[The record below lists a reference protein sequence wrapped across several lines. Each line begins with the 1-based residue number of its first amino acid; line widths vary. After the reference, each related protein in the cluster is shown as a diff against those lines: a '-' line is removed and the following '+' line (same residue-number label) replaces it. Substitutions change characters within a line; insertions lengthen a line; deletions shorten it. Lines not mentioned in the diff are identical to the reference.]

1 MKIRRAIAHPDLQ
14 NVVRSFEERR
24 ADLGSTV
31 LSWPVPA
38 RPHQILDIHLAE
50 PFMVRT
56 DGGPARRVPETL
68 LVGPQTFPHA
78 QLYFSG
84 KVHIFNILFQP
95 TGLNRLIGIDMR
107 SLVNQDPAASDVL
120 GKAAAKLGDAVRS
133 AADFPSRV
141 RAAEQWIAATLSG
154 RGNDEPI
161 DCASRLLITTRG
173 QMRIDD
179 VVRRSGLSARQFQ
192 RRFAQQVGLTPKS
205 YARLVRFDRALVMHH
220 DAPARPWTEILHDLG
235 YFDQAHFIREF
246 RALSGIAPTGFS
258 GDWENIF
265 FPGNG

>member
-1 MKIRRAIAHPDLQ
+1 MKIRQAIPHPDLRG
-14 NVVRSFEERR
+14 VVRSFEERY
-24 ADLGSTV
+24 ADLGSAV

-38 RPHQILDIHLAE
+38 RPHQILDIHLAD

-56 DGGPARRVPETL
+56 DGGPARRVPDTL
-68 LVGPQTFPHA
+68 LVGPQTFRHA
-78 QLYFSG
+78 QLYLAG
-84 KVHIFNILFQP
+84 RVHVFNILFQP

-107 SLVNQDPAASDVL
+107 SLVNRDPAASDVL
-120 GKAAAKLGDAVRS
+120 GKSAASLSDAVRT
-133 AADFPSRV
+133 APDFPSRV
-141 RAAEQWIAATLSG
+141 RAAEQWLAVILNG
-154 RGNDEPI
+154 RRVDESVGH
-161 DCASRLLITTRG
+161 ASRLLITARG

-205 YARLVRFDRALVMHH
+205 YARLIRFDRVLVMRH
-220 DAPARPWTEILHDLG
+220 DAPARPWTDILHELG

-246 RALSGIAPTGFS
+246 RALAGIAPTGFS
-258 GDWENIF
+258 GDWGNIF